1 MIWASGPQRCSK
13 ASRAP
18 HLWCSRFPGETGCPG
33 RNTWVYAGN
42 CACTP
47 PRWWQCCHR
56 GSLDRAGGKGWRA
69 KPEIQGHG
77 WTHGTQTQGTQ
88 IGWVQVSWPVCL
100 LEKRWVRWGGDLSF
114 TGLFRDWGKARTEF
128 CFVVYFFRLSF
139 NSNFQRWIHSK
150 NSDIFF
156 LRNLH

>member
-1 MIWASGPQRCSK
+1 MIWASGLQRCSK
-13 ASRAP
+13 ASRAL

-56 GSLDRAGGKGWRA
+56 GSSDRAGGKGWRA

-77 WTHGTQTQGTQ
+77 WTHGTQTRRTQ

-100 LEKRWVRWGGDLSF
+100 LEKRWVTWGGDLSF
-114 TGLFRDWGKARTEF
+114 TGLFETEEKQGW
-128 CFVVYFFRLSF
+128 SF
-139 NSNFQRWIHSK
+139 ALWFTS
-150 NSDIFF
+150 
-156 LRNLH
+156 